1 MSADDHINLSPED
14 IEKITNDDKTFRVWV
29 ITELVKI
36 DDRVSKL
43 ENRWRF
49 IEALLVTVIG
59 SLIALAGALIK

>member
-49 IEALLVTVIG
+49 IEALLITVIG
-59 SLIALAGALIK
+59 SLMALAGVLIK